1 MSANGRHQKTYR
13 KRKENK
19 MRTIELIKLGNIQEN
34 PLNIHKNDADD
45 QVKIIADSITSIG
58 LESPLVV
65 YKDNIFAGKQMY
77 TIISGHKRYAALKM
91 LKKPAIFDVPCVIEE
106 KPKDEIAEREILLQN
121 NLGRKSPEEIRMQVA
136 EASSIWNRLAPDV
149 RQKYTDIFRNQF
161 VIEESKSHNVDDK
174 YIRDNF
180 RPRLDYIR
188 KMCGLD
194 MSNSTVKSFL
204 KKELDKT
211 SEAFPIDPPK
221 EKKITVNEIL
231 KRINSL
237 SGIIEIYMSSSN
249 ISTNESIYLADLQTQ
264 LKDTAEE
271 LAA

>member
-1 MSANGRHQKTYR
+1 
-13 KRKENK
+13 
-19 MRTIELIKLGNIQEN
+19 MRTIELIKLGNIQTN
-34 PLNIHKNDADD
+34 PLNIHQNDSEE
-45 QVKIIADSITSIG
+45 QIRIIADSITSIG

-65 YKDNIFAGKQMY
+65 YKDNVFAGKQMY
-77 TIISGHKRYAALKM
+77 TIISGHKRYEALKL
-91 LKKPAIFDVPCVIEE
+91 LKKPPIFDVPCVIEE
-106 KPKDEIAEREILLQN
+106 KPKDEIAEREMMLQN
-121 NLGRKSPEEIRMQVA
+121 NLGRKSPEEIRLQVA

-161 VIEESKSHNVDDK
+161 IIEESKTHEVDDK

-211 SEAFPIDPPK
+211 SEALPVDPPK
-221 EKKITVNEIL
+221 EKKVTISEIL
-231 KRINSL
+231 KRINTL
-237 SGIIEIYMSSSN
+237 SGMIRICV
-249 ISTNESIYLADLQTQ
+249 ADEENVSYSDIVSLNSLLGT
-264 LKDTAEE
+264 LENTAVS
-271 LAA
+271 LNG

>member
-1 MSANGRHQKTYR
+1 
-13 KRKENK
+13 
-19 MRTIELIKLGNIQEN
+19 MRTIELIKLGNIQVN
-34 PLNIHKNDADD
+34 PLNIHRNDSEE
-45 QVKIIADSITSIG
+45 QIRIIAESITSIG

-65 YKDNIFAGKQMY
+65 YKDNVFAGKQMY
-77 TIISGHKRYAALKM
+77 TIISGHKRYKALKM
-91 LKKPAIFDVPCVIEE
+91 LKKPPIFDVPCVIEE
-106 KPKDEIAEREILLQN
+106 KPKDEITEREMLLQN
-121 NLGRKSPEEIRMQVA
+121 NRGRKSPEEIRLQVA

-161 VIEESKSHNVDDK
+161 ILEESKTHEVDEK

-211 SEAFPIDPPK
+211 SEALPVDPPK
-221 EKKITVNEIL
+221 EKKVTVGEIV
-231 KRINSL
+231 KRINTL
-237 SGIIEIYMSSSN
+237 SGLIRMCMADEEN
-249 ISTNESIYLADLQTQ
+249 ISSANAASLDLLLGSLES
-264 LKDTAEE
+264 
-271 LAA
+271 AAVSLNS